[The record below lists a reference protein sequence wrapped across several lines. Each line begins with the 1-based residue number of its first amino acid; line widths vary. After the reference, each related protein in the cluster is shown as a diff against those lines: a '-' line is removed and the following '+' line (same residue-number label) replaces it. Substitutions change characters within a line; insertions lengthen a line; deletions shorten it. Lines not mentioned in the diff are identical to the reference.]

1 MQNYQ
6 MITDINDSALSV
18 FKDLKEAQL
27 KHYYEP
33 DEGLFIC
40 ESPRLIRRA
49 LDAGYVPESLLAET
63 SYLEDS
69 ADSICADIRKRYPNV
84 PIYSAPMVVL
94 VQITGYHLTDGMLCA
109 MRRKP
114 LPDATTLLGDAKSR
128 CGTNHL
134 PRCGTNHLP
143 KRIVVLEDVE
153 NPTNVGAIF
162 RSAAAL
168 GMDAIL
174 LTEGCADPLYRRAA
188 RVSMGGVFQIPWTY
202 LPSLLLLKEA
212 GYKTAALALSDHSI
226 SIDDQTLMAEER
238 LTILLGNENNGLLPE
253 TIAQSDYIV
262 KIPMSNDVDS
272 LNVAAA
278 SAIAFWQ
285 LR

>member
-1 MQNYQ
+1 MQNYH
-6 MITDINDSALSV
+6 MITDINDTALSV

-63 SYLEDS
+63 SYLEDH
-69 ADSICADIRKRYPNV
+69 ADSVCAYIRKRYPDV
-84 PIYSAPMVVL
+84 PIYTAPMVVL
-94 VQITGYHLTDGMLCA
+94 IQITGYHLTDGMLCA

-114 LPDATTLLGDAKSR
+114 IPDPTTLLPNA
-128 CGTNHL
+128 
-134 PRCGTNHLP
+134 

-202 LPSLLLLKEA
+202 LPSLSILKEA
-212 GYKTAALALSDHSI
+212 GFKTAALALSDQSI
-226 SIDDQTLMAEER
+226 SIDDPTLMEEER
-238 LTILLGNENNGLLPE
+238 LAILLGNENNGLLPE
-253 TIAQSDYIV
+253 TIAQSDYVV

-285 LR
+285 LKHRVRVF

>member
-1 MQNYQ
+1 MQNYHI
-6 MITDINDSALSV
+6 ITDINDAALSV

-49 LDAGYVPESLLAET
+49 LDAGYAPESLLAET

-69 ADSICADIRKRYPNV
+69 ADSVCADIRKHYPDV

-94 VQITGYHLTDGMLCA
+94 IQITGYHLTDGMLCA

-114 LPDATTLLGDAKSR
+114 LPNAEAMLGDSEFPG
-128 CGTNHL
+128 GTKHL
-134 PRCGTNHLP
+134 HGT

-168 GMDAIL
+168 GMDGIL

-202 LPSLLLLKEA
+202 LPSLSILKET
-212 GYKTAALALSDHSI
+212 GFKTAALALSDQSI
-226 SIDDQTLMAEER
+226 SIDDPALMAEER
-238 LTILLGNENNGLLPE
+238 LAILLWNENNGLLPE
-253 TIAQSDYIV
+253 TIAQSDYVV

>member
-1 MQNYQ
+1 MQNYH
-6 MITDINDSALSV
+6 MITDINDAALSV

-69 ADSICADIRKRYPNV
+69 ADSVCADIRKHYPDV

-94 VQITGYHLTDGMLCA
+94 IQITGYHLTDGILCA

-114 LPDATTLLGDAKSR
+114 LPDPTTLLPNA
-128 CGTNHL
+128 
-134 PRCGTNHLP
+134 

-168 GMDAIL
+168 GMDGIL

-202 LPSLLLLKEA
+202 LPSLSILKEA
-212 GYKTAALALSDHSI
+212 GFKTAALALSDQSV
-226 SIDDQTLMAEER
+226 SIDDPTLMAEER
-238 LTILLGNENNGLLPE
+238 LAILLGNENNGLLPE
-253 TIAQSDYIV
+253 TIAQSDYVV

>member
-1 MQNYQ
+1 MQNYH
-6 MITDINDSALSV
+6 MITDINDTALSV

-69 ADSICADIRKRYPNV
+69 ADNICAYIRKRYPDV

-94 VQITGYHLTDGMLCA
+94 IQITGYHLTDGMLCA

-114 LPDATTLLGDAKSR
+114 LPDATVLLGDAEFPE
-128 CGTNHL
+128 GTNHFQ
-134 PRCGTNHLP
+134 GT

-168 GMDAIL
+168 GMDGIL

-202 LPSLLLLKEA
+202 LPSLSILKEA
-212 GYKTAALALSDHSI
+212 GFKTAALALSDHSI
-226 SIDDQTLMAEER
+226 SIDDPALMAEER
-238 LTILLGNENNGLLPE
+238 LAILLGNENNGLLLE
-253 TIAQSDYIV
+253 TIAQSDYVV

>member
-6 MITDINDSALSV
+6 MITDIHDERLLV

-27 KHYYEP
+27 RHYYEP
-33 DEGLFIC
+33 KEGLFIC
-40 ESPRLIRRA
+40 ESPRLIQRA
-49 LDAGYVPESLLAET
+49 LDAGYVPDSLLAET
-63 SYLEDS
+63 HYLDDP
-69 ADSICADIRKRYPNV
+69 ADSICTDICRRYPDV
-84 PIYSAPMVVL
+84 PVYSAL
-94 VQITGYHLTDGMLCA
+94 IDILIQITGYHLTDGMLCA

-114 LPDATTLLGDAKSR
+114 LPDTTELLDGAKR
-128 CGTNHL
+128 V
-134 PRCGTNHLP
+134 
-143 KRIVVLEDVE
+143 VVLEDVE

-188 RVSMGGVFQIPWTY
+188 RVSMGGVFQIPWTF
-202 LPSLLLLKEA
+202 LPSLSILKGS
-212 GYKTAALALSDHSI
+212 GYKTAALALSDQSV
-226 SIDDQTLMAEER
+226 SIDDPELMAEER
-238 LTILLGNENNGLLPE
+238 LALLLGNENNGLLPE
-253 TIAQSDYIV
+253 TIVMSDYVV

-285 LR
+285 LRKQH